1 MRHQLEMY
9 PPVGVHVGVEDLL
22 LVVRMKARLLDVR
35 GYAPQ
40 LDVVGGTPSAVTHT
54 VALYALL
61 GIIRIDVM
69 QSGQSFGRLP

>member
-1 MRHQLEMY
+1 MH
-9 PPVGVHVGVEDLL
+9 PPVGAHVSVVDLL

-35 GYAPQ
+35 GCAPQ
-40 LDVVGGTPSAVTHT
+40 LDVVGDTPSAVTRT